1 MQGTLLNISPLV
13 AVFDDVFGQ
22 DVADAAIAAGRDN
35 LKQASYVSSEGIK
48 TGEKRTN
55 SAARFDQWST
65 PLVAEL
71 VEKISSFVRLPPE
84 NCEPASLLHY
94 EGEQLFDIHIDGY
107 IEGPAT
113 AELLSQG
120 GQRLF
125 TTLCY
130 LNDVDGGGQT
140 AFPKLKLAVRP
151 KLGRVLIFSNTIP
164 GSNVPFQDAAHV
176 GFGPENGEKWLLSLW
191 WRERNYHVLRS
202 FPETEGDYR
211 EF

>member
-22 DVADAAIAAGRDN
+22 DVAEAAIAAGRDN
-35 LKQASYVSSEGIK
+35 LAQAQYLSPEGAQ

-55 SAARFDQWST
+55 HAARFDQWSV
-65 PLVAEL
+65 PLVAQLAET
-71 VEKISSFVRLPPE
+71 ISGVVRLPPE
-84 NCEPASLLHY
+84 NCEPASLLRY
-94 EGEQLFDIHIDGY
+94 EGEQLFDVHVDAY
-107 IEGPAT
+107 FDTPAA
-113 AELLSQG
+113 AEVLSYG

-140 AFPKLKLAVRP
+140 AFPSLKLAVRP
-151 KLGRVLIFSNTIP
+151 KLGRVLVFSNTVP
-164 GSNVPFQDAAHV
+164 GSSKPFQDANHV
-176 GFGPENGEKWLLSLW
+176 GFGPENGEKWVLSLW
-191 WRERNYHVLRS
+191 WRERNYHQLRT